1 LHDGTVGGVPR
12 TGNNQQKCRLV
23 LSLHGCL
30 QTADQIGKTVVTDAY
45 LNQYADSNKLVVL
58 YPQATPDDT
67 FGNPKVGYLGA
78 NDAGY
83 ATRSGPQMITTMN
96 MVHALGG

>member
-1 LHDGTVGGVPR
+1 MHDGTVGGVPR
-12 TGNNQQKCRLV
+12 TCNNQQKCRLV

-67 FGNPKVGYLGA
+67 FG
-78 NDAGY
+78 Y